1 MATTTSS
8 LAAWTQT
15 NETLTQ
21 DLQSVLAFL
30 ATAPWSADP
39 ASPYVVAEAQQA
51 RLTAA
56 IHQHA
61 VAGVRQINDEIAAG
75 PLIAEINA
83 LSAKAKQ
90 EAALLANAVKTVT
103 GITKAVDLA
112 AGVVSQFNKLP
123 FL

>member
-8 LAAWTQT
+8 LAAWTET

-21 DLQSVLAFL
+21 DLQSVLTFL

-39 ASPYVVAEAQQA
+39 ASPYVLAEADQA

-61 VAGVRQINDEIAAG
+61 VTGVQQINDEIAAG

-90 EAALLANAVKTVT
+90 EATLLANAVKTIT

-112 AGVVSQFNKLP
+112 TGVVSQFNKLP

>member
-1 MATTTSS
+1 MAITTNS
-8 LAAWTQT
+8 LAAWTET

-21 DLQSVLAFL
+21 DLQSVLTFL

-39 ASPYVVAEAQQA
+39 ASPYALAEAEQT

-61 VAGVRQINDEIAAG
+61 VTGLQQINDEIAAG

-83 LSAKAKQ
+83 LSARAKQ
-90 EAALLANAVKTVT
+90 EATLIANAVKTVT
-103 GITKAVDLA
+103 GITRAVDLA
-112 AGVVSQFNKLP
+112 TGVVSQFNKLP